1 MCLFVTVAIEN
12 KERYILNAG
21 IAESQDKLTL
31 YWKLWNSFQRG
42 FINLYSQRECMR
54 ILIPPYP
61 QLLEVSCHFHS
72 FSKTTY
78 TVILFFISPKINEVE
93 DSSCLWG
100 KRASRLVMWLASLS
114 LIFQCLFLIQP
125 CRIFKKYSTYGSLFR
140 NSITSIFTF
149 SGLFILSSTLLLV
162 DEGQRLICSYHL
174 CVMFKEN
181 FLILRSQ
188 RFSPAIFS

>member
-1 MCLFVTVAIEN
+1 MLECLCYFKPLSMCLFVTVAIEN

-125 CRIFKKYSTYGSLFR
+125 CRIF
-140 NSITSIFTF
+140 
-149 SGLFILSSTLLLV
+149 
-162 DEGQRLICSYHL
+162 
-174 CVMFKEN
+174 
-181 FLILRSQ
+181 
-188 RFSPAIFS
+188 